1 MNDLKKH
8 VDDAKSFNIK
18 LTVLCAI
25 LIVVIFSIDVQIPL
39 GVAGG
44 VPYIAVILVSLW
56 STKRSF
62 VMYLAVICSFMTI
75 LGFYV
80 SPSGGELWQVL
91 LNRALAL
98 FAIWITAIL
107 ALQWKVHE
115 EKISYLDCEKEREK
129 EKIYLATIYSAQHI
143 TNNLLNQIKIVEFEI
158 DKHSTFDKEVIS
170 MFNEMLVEASTL
182 MQSLSTV
189 DTIEDDAIRKSV
201 WKKPNT

>member
-1 MNDLKKH
+1 
-8 VDDAKSFNIK
+8 
-18 LTVLCAI
+18 
-25 LIVVIFSIDVQIPL
+25 VVIFSIDVQIPL

-107 ALQWKVHE
+107 ALQWKIHE
-115 EKISYLDCEKEREK
+115 DKITYLDCEKEIEK
-129 EKIYLATIYSAQHI
+129 KKIYLATIYAAQHI